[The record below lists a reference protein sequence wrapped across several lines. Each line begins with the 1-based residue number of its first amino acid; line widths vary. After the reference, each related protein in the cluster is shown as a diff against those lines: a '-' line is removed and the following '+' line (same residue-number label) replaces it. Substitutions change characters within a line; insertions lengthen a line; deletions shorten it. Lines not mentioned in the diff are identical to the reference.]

1 MSEFQDL
8 ERLLR
13 LKRYE
18 QPPEGYYEDFAE
30 RFKDRQRAEMLN
42 LSARGLLVER
52 VSTWLWGFGPRRL
65 MVAGGAAS
73 ALLVAGYYFVPE
85 FRENDADSGGS
96 SSLFPVEQGEVRS
109 DQKITTTAIPYTESA
124 NARR

>member
-1 MSEFQDL
+1 MSDYQDL

-18 QPPEGYYEDFAE
+18 QPPEGYYEEFAE

-42 LSARGLLVER
+42 LSARDLLVER

-85 FRENDADSGGS
+85 FEENEITSGAE
-96 SSLFPVEQGEVRS
+96 SSLLP
-109 DQKITTTAIPYTESA
+109 TESGELHSDEKA
-124 NARR
+124 ALSERLSTEK